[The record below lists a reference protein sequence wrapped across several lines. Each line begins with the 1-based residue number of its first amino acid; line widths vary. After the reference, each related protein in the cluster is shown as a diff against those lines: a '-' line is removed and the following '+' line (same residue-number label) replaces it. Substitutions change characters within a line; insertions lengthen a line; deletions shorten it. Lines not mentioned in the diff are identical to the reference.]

1 MPGLF
6 HGEAEAERTV
16 LRALR
21 FAVEISVVLLAV
33 EAVGAVLSHSLSIT
47 VDAVHNVPDIFAFAI
62 SWTALRSAAR
72 GASDSYTFGTHRVE
86 VFAGL
91 ANAALV
97 LGTGLVFGYEA
108 VATALRGAPFSGA
121 VDPVWLLA
129 AALPALGLRTFVA
142 VLLRRIPGRVRD
154 LNFRSVVLHM
164 LSDVAITVGLLVVA
178 AILFLRPGLVWI
190 DPAVALAIAGVLVI
204 ESAPLF
210 RDASE
215 VLTERTPR
223 HLSVPAIERTAL
235 AVGGVREVHDLHVW
249 AVCPTLICMTA
260 HVAVREMSVRESMTV
275 VAQLR
280 EAMARDHGI
289 LHAVFEVETLP
300 VP

>member
-1 MPGLF
+1 MGDLV

-21 FAVEISVVLLAV
+21 LAVEISIVLVLI
-33 EAVGAVLSHSLSIT
+33 EAVGALLSRSLSLT
-47 VDAVHNVPDIFAFAI
+47 VDAVHNVPDIFAFVL
-62 SWTALRSAAR
+62 SWTALRSAAH
-72 GASDSYTFGTHRVE
+72 GASDPYTFGTHRAE

-108 VATALRGAPFSGA
+108 LATTLHGGSFAGS
-121 VDPVWLLA
+121 VDPFWLLLA
-129 AALPALGLRTFVA
+129 AVPALGLRGFTA
-142 VLLRRIPGRVRD
+142 ATLGRIPGRVRD

-164 LSDVAITVGLLVVA
+164 VSDVVITLGLLVVA
-178 AILFLRPGLVWI
+178 AVLLIRPGDGWV
-190 DPAVALAIAGVLVI
+190 DPVVALAIAGVLVA

-210 RDASE
+210 RDATE

-223 HLSVPAIERTAL
+223 HLSVDAIEQTAL
-235 AVGGVREVHDLHVW
+235 AIPGVREVHDLHVW

-260 HVAVREMSVRESMTV
+260 HVAVREMTVRESMDV
-275 VAQLR
+275 VANLR
-280 EAMARDHGI
+280 DAMERDHGI
-289 LHAVFEVETLP
+289 LHAVFEVENLP
-300 VP
+300 VG